1 MYLSERNKTGSS
13 VVTVISSG
21 EHNFVNEKGANIRG
35 WGEGGVVG
43 RLERFVN
50 IIALC

>member
-35 WGEGGVVG
+35 WGGGG
-43 RLERFVN
+43 GWLGGWKG
-50 IIALC
+50 LLT